1 MLIVKKFGGTSVAD
15 KDRIY
20 NVAQRCIEDYR
31 EGHDVVVVLS
41 AMGDTTDDLISLA
54 KTINPE
60 PKKRELDMLMTT
72 GEQVSVALMAM
83 AMDAMHVPAVSLNA
97 FQVKMNS
104 TSRYGNARFK
114 SIDTKRI
121 RHELDSR
128 KIVIVTGFQ
137 GVNKYEDITTLGRG
151 GSDTTAVAL
160 AAVLHAD
167 KCEIYTDV
175 DGVYTADPRVVKDA
189 RKLDAITYDEMLE
202 LATLGA
208 KVLHNRSVEMAKKY
222 GVELVVRSSLN
233 RSEGT
238 IIKEKVKME
247 KMLIT
252 GVAAD
257 KNTARISVIG
267 VEDKPG
273 IAFRIF
279 NTLAANNIN
288 VDIILQSVGRE
299 GTKDISFTVAEDE
312 LKRALEVLEEHKE
325 ALTIQDITYNAN
337 VAKISVVGAGM
348 MSNPGVAAKMF
359 ESLYNSRINI
369 NMISTSEIRI
379 TVLIDEKDIEE
390 AMNAVHEGFALALV
404 E

>member
-1 MLIVKKFGGTSVAD
+1 MLVVKKFGGSSVAN
-15 KDRIY
+15 KERIY
-20 NVAQRCIEDYR
+20 NVAQRCIEDYKA
-31 EGHDVVVVLS
+31 GHDVVVVLS
-41 AMGDTTDDLISLA
+41 AMGDTTDDLITMA
-54 KTINPE
+54 KSINPSAN
-60 PKKRELDMLMTT
+60 KRELDMLMTT
-72 GEQVSVALMAM
+72 GEQISVSLMAM
-83 AMDAMHVPAVSLNA
+83 AMHAMDVPAVSLNA
-97 FQVKMNS
+97 FQVKMEA
-104 TSRYGNARFK
+104 TSKYGNARFK
-114 SIDTKRI
+114 RIDTERLQ
-121 RHELDSR
+121 HELDSR

-137 GVNKYEDITTLGRG
+137 GVNKYDDVTSLGRG

-160 AAVLHAD
+160 ASVLHAD

-175 DGVYTADPRVVKDA
+175 DGVYTADPRVVKNA
-189 RKLDAITYDEMLE
+189 RKLSEITYDEMLE

-233 RSEGT
+233 HSEGT
-238 IIKEKVKME
+238 IIKETVKME

-267 VEDKPG
+267 VEDRPG
-273 IAFRIF
+273 IAFKIF
-279 NTLAANNIN
+279 NTLAKNNIN

-299 GTKDISFTVAEDE
+299 GTKDISFTVSQSDLSPA
-312 LKRALEVLEEHKE
+312 LKVLEEHKE
-325 ALTIQDITYNAN
+325 AMTIQDITYNEH

-359 ESLYNSRINI
+359 ESLFNSRVNI

-379 TVLIDEKDIEE
+379 TVLIDEKDIDK
-390 AMNAVHEGFALALV
+390 AMNAVHDGFALT

>member
-54 KTINPE
+54 RSINPE

-175 DGVYTADPRVVKDA
+175 DGVYTADPRVVKTA

-312 LKRALEVLEEHKE
+312 LKRALEILEEHKE
-325 ALTIQDITYNAN
+325 ALTIQEITYNAK

-369 NMISTSEIRI
+369 SMISTSEIRI
-379 TVLIDEKDIEE
+379 TVLIDEKDIDE

>member
-325 ALTIQDITYNAN
+325 ALTIQDITYNAK